1 MCCTA
6 KCCPLVTAWATTIHK
21 FQGFEAG
28 FDETDM
34 FRRLIINPGSE
45 KWEKDCPGAFYVSLS
60 RAKTMGSRTSDTD
73 FPKDSAI
80 YWIGEGVNT
89 NRIRQGAYKKRKKR
103 SDPIRHC
110 DAVIKRERWVQYLQ
124 HRKDLTTK
132 RIYSKSELRD
142 IKKKSSHSWNSPNA
156 FPKWRPNQTKPGR
169 HSRLKNTR
177 CQKRTLVCT
186 FNFPTCNIST
196 SATLMRWSN
205 WLFLFAIRN
214 LLWIR

>member
-34 FRRLIINPGSE
+34 FWRLIINPGSE

-124 HRKDLTTK
+124 RRKDLTTK

-142 IKKKSSHSWNSPNA
+142 IKKKR
-156 FPKWRPNQTKPGR
+156 FPQLELDERISNTATKPNETWKA
-169 HSRLKNTR
+169 LKIEKYSMPKTYFG
-177 CQKRTLVCT
+177 LY
-186 FNFPTCNIST
+186 I
-196 SATLMRWSN
+196 
-205 WLFLFAIRN
+205 
-214 LLWIR
+214 

>member
-80 YWIGEGVNT
+80 YWIGEGVNI
-89 NRIRQGAYKKRKKR
+89 NRIRQGAYIKRKKR
-103 SDPIRHC
+103 SDPIRQC

-124 HRKDLTTK
+124 RRKDLTTK

-142 IKKKSSHSWNSPNA
+142 IKKKR
-156 FPKWRPNQTKPGR
+156 FPPTGTRRTHFQYGNQTK
-169 HSRLKNTR
+169 
-177 CQKRTLVCT
+177 
-186 FNFPTCNIST
+186 
-196 SATLMRWSN
+196 
-205 WLFLFAIRN
+205 RN
-214 LLWIR
+214 LEGTQDWKILDAKNVLWSVHLIFPHATSLHPPL